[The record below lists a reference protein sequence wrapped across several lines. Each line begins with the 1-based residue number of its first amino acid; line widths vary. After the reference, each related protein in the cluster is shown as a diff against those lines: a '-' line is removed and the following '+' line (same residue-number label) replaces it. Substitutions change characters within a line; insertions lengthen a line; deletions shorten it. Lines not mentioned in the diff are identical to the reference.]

1 MKEQRQRSVMNVE
14 GRGKVVVPRDKRI
27 PLSQNVIW
35 IFGRCTQA
43 QWPELLKK
51 KLSKTHNLIKRNPDD
66 ETYDKWNISQTN
78 LTPGFVVFLAPELGE
93 GNNSSKKIR
102 LRGMEGERG
111 AYTPCS
117 HAPPPV
123 VNMTVFY
130 KSAITICYRKWMV
143 QTMLVY
149 LFSSVYNIFCERE
162 SLRART
168 TDHWVMPWRCMRH
181 LDGRELVEWLTKS
194 HTT

>member
-51 KLSKTHNLIKRNPDD
+51 KLSTTHNLVKRNPDD

-78 LTPGFVVFLAPELGE
+78 F
-93 GNNSSKKIR
+93 SQR
-102 LRGMEGERG
+102 LWYFWHQNWERG
-111 AYTPCS
+111 TI
-117 HAPPPV
+117 
-123 VNMTVFY
+123 NMTVFY

-168 TDHWVMPWRCMRH
+168 TDHWVMPWRCMCH